1 MFPFHNL
8 TEQEECELLFECRF
22 LVPHSDFHI
31 SIVVWVWE
39 SSCMLG
45 EWLIFPPRCRFLWIP
60 GATDWC
66 GRTVSTE
73 LAPGSIIWLEIW
85 FKVFCMGL
93 NWKKQFSYSD
103 NSCSKTFNVYKWL
116 LRAATWGTSLEVH
129 WLRFCPSPVG
139 GMWFLA
145 RELRSDMLHSAVKK
159 YKNKLINIL
168 KRAATRYH
176 KEIQR

>member
-66 GRTVSTE
+66 ERTVSTE

-103 NSCSKTFNVYKWL
+103 NSCSKTFNVYKW
-116 LRAATWGTSLEVH
+116 
-129 WLRFCPSPVG
+129 
-139 GMWFLA
+139 
-145 RELRSDMLHSAVKK
+145 
-159 YKNKLINIL
+159 Y
-168 KRAATRYH
+168 ATRTGKRHNLRDFLQLRWKDIFIWRNYTTPGWKDDDIRGRQLAQDAGPDSYDH
-176 KEIQR
+176 L